1 MSRLI
6 GKFPE
11 KCQFSKKD
19 SLDGCIFPC
28 LLVSSGFPDG
38 PSQVFSCKFKA
49 SGGRLTIASV
59 GVLWEA
65 DSKRDKVV
73 MHLQGA
79 TPVRENGRKPG
90 KAGRALRLQFMS
102 DPSEGEREREK
113 KGVEA
118 SWSTYSLRWAE
129 WGLWA
134 ASSQVSCQLMTW
146 VGCHCLGAAMGGWP
160 PCKCEGGVQKSEVAP
175 WKIMCPWVEC
185 LKVYSNDHQSNGGVL
200 GSGRSKYEFYLAL
213 PFPSCVV
220 KSKFLFHPW
229 AQFPHLENV
238 SSISSVAHGKA
249 QMRV

>member
-134 ASSQVSCQLMTW
+134 ASSQVSCQPMTF
-146 VGCHCLGAAMGGWP
+146 MGGLSLPGSSHGRLASMQTW
-160 PCKCEGGVQKSEVAP
+160 GWSSEVR
-175 WKIMCPWVEC
+175 
-185 LKVYSNDHQSNGGVL
+185 
-200 GSGRSKYEFYLAL
+200 SG
-213 PFPSCVV
+213 P
-220 KSKFLFHPW
+220 
-229 AQFPHLENV
+229 LENYV
-238 SSISSVAHGKA
+238 PLSWMSQGVF
-249 QMRV
+249 